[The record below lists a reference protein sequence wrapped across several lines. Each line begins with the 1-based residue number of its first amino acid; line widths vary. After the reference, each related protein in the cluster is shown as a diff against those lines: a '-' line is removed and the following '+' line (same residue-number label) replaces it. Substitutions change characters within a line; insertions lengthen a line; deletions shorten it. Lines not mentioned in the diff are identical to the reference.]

1 MNAAKTVAEVIAQE
15 LKESGVEYVYGLPG
29 GENVQV
35 LDAIRGAGMRYVL
48 VHHESSAVFMADAN
62 ARLTGKPG
70 VCMTTLGP
78 GAANAVAGL
87 AHAYLDRAPVLIIT
101 PQIPSN
107 HLPAETHQ
115 YVDIAG
121 VYAPI
126 TKGSLEVHPQGARE
140 TIRRALAMIWEGRP
154 GPVHLQVTNEDA
166 AKPAIDDGDK
176 AEHARAS
183 TREIASSLIPR
194 FARDLLAMTRTAREI
209 LSRAKHPVI
218 VAGLGL
224 EPERPYREL
233 LALAEA
239 AHAPVICTPKA
250 KGCVPDDHPLAAG
263 VIGLMRTDP
272 AYEILDRADAI
283 IAVGFDV
290 VELVKTWDYAAPL
303 IWVAPW
309 KNRDP
314 VIKSDAEFVG
324 PMIPVLDELAKFKW
338 QTDHDWG
345 QARLALHRA
354 KLADRKLP
362 AAASG
367 RMPPQQ
373 VLDAIRHATPRDVI
387 FTTDVGSHK
396 ILSCLT
402 WETLTPNSF
411 FVSNG
416 LSSMGFGLPSAIA
429 ASMIEPQRPV
439 VCVMGD
445 AGLLMTMGEL
455 NLLARLGTRVL
466 VVVMND
472 GALDLIRAQQ
482 LKAGKPVYGT
492 EFSNPDFVSIAN
504 AFGIQGCRVASQ
516 EECLAQ
522 VSAALARKGPTLVEA
537 MIDPISYPTTP
548 H

>member
-1 MNAAKTVAEVIAQE
+1 MNPEKTVAEVIAEE
-15 LKESGVEYVYGLPG
+15 LKQTGVEYVYGLPG

-35 LDAIRGAGMRYVL
+35 LDAIRRVGIQYVL
-48 VHHESSAVFMADAN
+48 VHHESSAVFMADTN

-78 GAANAVAGL
+78 GATNAVAGI
-87 AHAYLDRAPVLIIT
+87 AHAFLDRAPVLIIT
-101 PQIPSN
+101 PQIPSD

-115 YVDIAG
+115 HVDIAG

-126 TKGSLEVHPQGARE
+126 TKASLMVQPLSARE
-140 TIRRALAMIWEGRP
+140 TVQRALAMLREGRP

-166 AKPAIDDGDK
+166 AKPAVDD
-176 AEHARAS
+176 
-183 TREIASSLIPR
+183 ASS
-194 FARDLLAMTRTAREI
+194 RDHPTHSQPIKRDFTIAHDI
-209 LSRAKHPVI
+209 LSRSRRPVI
-218 VAGLGL
+218 IAGLGL

-239 AHAPVICTPKA
+239 AHAPVISTPKA
-250 KGCVPDDHPLAAG
+250 KGCIPDDHPLAGG

-272 AYEILDRADAI
+272 AYEILDQADAI

-290 VELVKTWDYAAPL
+290 VELVKTWDYNVPL

-309 KNRDP
+309 ENRDP
-314 VIKSDAEFVG
+314 VIQSAAEFVG
-324 PMIPVLDELAKFKW
+324 PMLPTLKELHKARW
-338 QTDHDWG
+338 QPSPDWG
-345 QARLALHRA
+345 EARIALHRA
-354 KLADRKLP
+354 KLDARQLP
-362 AAASG
+362 SPANG
-367 RMPPQQ
+367 RMLPQQ
-373 VLDAIRHATPRDVI
+373 VLAALRDATPRDVI

-416 LSSMGFGLPSAIA
+416 LSCMGFGLPSAIA
-429 ASMIEPQRPV
+429 ASMIHPERPV
-439 VCVMGD
+439 VCVIGD

-455 NLLARLGTRVL
+455 GVLARLKTNVI

-482 LKAGKPVYGT
+482 IKAGKPIYGT
-492 EFSNPDFVSIAN
+492 EFGNPGFVSIAE
-504 AFGIQGCRVASQ
+504 AFGIQGVRVASE
-516 EECLAQ
+516 EECSRHI
-522 VSAALARKGPTLVEA
+522 SAALARKGPTLIEA
-537 MIDPISYPTTP
+537 MIDPVSYPTTP
-548 H
+548 K

>member
-1 MNAAKTVAEVIAQE
+1 MTAAKTVAEAIAEE
-15 LKESGVEYVYGLPG
+15 LKASGVEYVYGLPG
-29 GENVQV
+29 GENVHV
-35 LDAIRGAGMRYVL
+35 LDAIRRAGIQYVL
-48 VHHESSAVFMADAN
+48 VHHESSAVFMADTN

-87 AHAYLDRAPVLIIT
+87 AHAYLDRSPVLVIT
-101 PQIPSN
+101 PQIPSD

-115 YVDIAG
+115 YVDIAA

-126 TKGSLEVHPQGARE
+126 TKGSFKVMPQGARE
-140 TIRRALAMIWEGRP
+140 TVRHALAMLRSGRP

-166 AKPAIDDGDK
+166 AKPAISDNDN
-176 AEHARAS
+176 AEH
-183 TREIASSLIPR
+183 TWEIASSGTAR
-194 FARDLLAMTRTAREI
+194 SARDLLAMTRTARDI
-209 LSRAKHPVI
+209 LSRAQRPAI
-218 VAGLGL
+218 LAGLGL

-239 AHAPVICTPKA
+239 AHAPVISTPKA
-250 KGCVPDDHPLAAG
+250 KGCIPDDHTLAGG

-272 AYEILDRADAI
+272 AYEILDQADAI

-290 VELVKTWDYAAPL
+290 VELVKTWDYAMPL

-309 KNRDP
+309 ENRDP

-324 PMIPVLDELAKFKW
+324 AMTPVLEELANCEW
-338 QTDHDWG
+338 QTDRDWG
-345 QARLALHRA
+345 QARIVLHRA
-354 KLADRKLP
+354 KLAERKLP
-362 AAASG
+362 TPATG
-367 RMPPQQ
+367 RMLPQQ
-373 VLDAIRHATPRDVI
+373 VLDALRHATPRDVI

-416 LSSMGFGLPSAIA
+416 LSSMGFGLPAAIA
-429 ASMIEPQRPV
+429 ASMIHPERAV
-439 VCVMGD
+439 VCVIGD

-455 NLLARLGTRVL
+455 GVLARLKLNVI

-504 AFGIQGCRVASQ
+504 AFGVRGVRVASQ
-516 EECLAQ
+516 EECSRQ
-522 VSAALARKGPTLVEA
+522 VSAALTRRVPTVIEA
-537 MIDPISYPTTP
+537 LIDPVSYPTTP
-548 H
+548 R